1 MRLAQLTADYVN
13 FKQSLGMRFRTE
25 SVTLKAFCRA
35 MGDIDITEV
44 SPKSVQD
51 FLAGTGPVTAFWH
64 RKFEAL
70 SGFYRYA
77 SARCLIPL
85 SPLPLILPKR
95 PAPFKP
101 YIYSHDQYRSL
112 VAMAHVLDKSQKS
125 QVHAVTFRTLLLLL
139 YGTGLRISE
148 ALSLKLTDVD
158 LGASLLTIRNTKFFK
173 TRWVPIGPQ
182 LSAVLIT
189 YAKIRRRLPHPA
201 RHESAFL
208 ATRRGAALSRS
219 SAERIFRNLCEQA
232 DIRRTDGGRYQPR
245 LHDIRHTFALNR
257 LISWYRN
264 GADVQRLLPC
274 LSTYLGHV
282 DIKATQRYLT
292 MTPELLHEAS
302 LRFEQYA
309 LKEADHAN

>member
-1 MRLAQLTADYVN
+1 MRLAQLTAQYVT

-35 MGDIDITEV
+35 MGDIDITQV
-44 SPKSVQD
+44 NPKSVQD
-51 FLAGTGPVTAFWH
+51 YLAGTGPITGFWH
-64 RKFEAL
+64 RKFQAL

-77 SARCLIPL
+77 ITRGHVSL
-85 SPLPLILPKR
+85 SPLPLIPPKR

-101 YIYSHDQYRSL
+101 YIYTHVEYRSL
-112 VAMAHVLDKSQKS
+112 VEMAHVLDRSLRC
-125 QVHAVTFRTLLLLL
+125 QVQAVAFRTLLLLL

-148 ALSLKLTDVD
+148 ALSLTLTDVD

-182 LSAVLIT
+182 LSTVLIA

-201 RHESAFL
+201 RHESAFF

-219 SAERIFRNLCEQA
+219 TVERIFRILCEHA
-232 DIRRTDGGRYQPR
+232 EIRRADGGRYQPR

-257 LISWYRN
+257 LISWYRE
-264 GADVQRLLPC
+264 GADVQRLLPF

-282 DIKATQRYLT
+282 DVTATQRYLT

-309 LKEADHAN
+309 HEGGLP

>member
-1 MRLAQLTADYVN
+1 MRLAQLTAEYVT

-35 MGDIDITEV
+35 MGDIDITQV

-51 FLAGTGPVTAFWH
+51 YLAGTGPITGFWH

-77 SARCLIPL
+77 TTRGHISF

-95 PAPFKP
+95 PVPFKP
-101 YIYSHDQYRSL
+101 YIYTHDQYRTL
-112 VAMAHVLDKSQKS
+112 LEMAHVLDSS
-125 QVHAVTFRTLLLLL
+125 RRCQVQAVTFRILLLLL

-148 ALSLKLTDVD
+148 ALSLTLADVD
-158 LGASLLTIRNTKFFK
+158 LGASLLTIHNTKFFK
-173 TRWVPIGPQ
+173 TRWVPVGPR
-182 LSAVLIT
+182 LSSVLVA

-201 RHESAFL
+201 RNKSAFL
-208 ATRRGAALSRS
+208 ATRRGAPLSRS
-219 SAERIFRNLCEQA
+219 TVERIFRILCEHA
-232 DIRRTDGGRYQPR
+232 HIGRTDGARYQPR

-257 LISWYRN
+257 LISWYRE
-264 GADVQRLLPC
+264 GADVQRMLPC

-282 DIKATQRYLT
+282 DIMATQRYLT

-302 LRFEQYA
+302 VRFEQYA
-309 LKEADHAN
+309 FEGG